1 VARTGIP
8 MQITPV
14 DQDNNLFAVT
24 DVFPQQL
31 VDKIIQTKWSE
42 LPWQRQEGQ
51 ESWRRRRIDSSVL
64 MWNHEWDQICQQ
76 LWPVLEQSIGYRML
90 NYQGTAW
97 WLDEP
102 GFTCAM
108 HTDGEMPGAMQMTW
122 IGDINLGTSFY
133 HYKQS
138 AALRHQFAVLPNTG
152 YIMIN
157 RLQPEG
163 YRKLQWHAM
172 LNPVP
177 TTQFRISSYSWITT
191 I

>member
-1 VARTGIP
+1 

-14 DQDNNLFAVT
+14 DQEQNLFRIT
-24 DVFPQQL
+24 NVFPQHIVDL
-31 VDKIIQTKWSE
+31 VNQTDWIN
-42 LPWQRQEGQ
+42 LDWARQEGQ
-51 ESWRRRRIDSSVL
+51 ENWRRRRI
-64 MWNHEWDQICQQ
+64 NHSAISWIDQWHNHFRSI
-76 LWPVLEQSIGYRML
+76 WPAIERELGVPIHGYTD
-90 NYQGTAW
+90 TAFW
-97 WLDEP
+97 IDEP

-133 HYKQS
+133 HYKNS
-138 AALRHQFAVLPNTG
+138 NSLRHQFVVNPNTG

-191 I
+191 R